1 MYRHLLAR
9 TFDELPAGYR
19 PDGGDRWWLVM
30 LRLLNQEKSSWW
42 DDRSTPRV
50 ETRDDIVTAAMAD
63 AADELT
69 AKQGKDPAG
78 WRWGRLH
85 TLELENQTLGK
96 SGIAP
101 VEWLFN
107 YGPVG
112 VSGGGSIV
120 DATGWDP
127 QHGYEVDAVPS
138 MRMVVDLSNLDGSRW
153 VQLTGESGHA
163 FTEHY
168 RDQFDLWRTGQLL
181 PMPWSEAAVGAA
193 TTEILS
199 LQPE

>member
-1 MYRHLLAR
+1 
-9 TFDELPAGYR
+9 
-19 PDGGDRWWLVM
+19 
-30 LRLLNQEKSSWW
+30 
-42 DDRSTPRV
+42 
-50 ETRDDIVTAAMAD
+50 
-63 AADELT
+63 
-69 AKQGKDPAG
+69 
-78 WRWGRLH
+78 
-85 TLELENQTLGK
+85 
-96 SGIAP
+96 
-101 VEWLFN
+101 
-107 YGPVG
+107 
-112 VSGGGSIV
+112 
-120 DATGWDP
+120 
-127 QHGYEVDAVPS
+127 